1 VVLGAVVAAL
11 LVAGPARAQQLG
23 GMPIYALSPASG
35 STLSLQPSS
44 SSTRVVFQ
52 SAPYTDFDM
61 ITGITFE
68 VSSSPLLGADGTLSD
83 DFNVD
88 YNYIHNGDTDPS
100 VYVTALRNWNF
111 LQSQPGIYYLQFS
124 AYTYATHQHVASPV
138 FWFRWDPTATAA
150 PTAAPAPAPAPTPA
164 APDTSM
170 TRSDAIANLRSMVH
184 RKLGRWPTAVAAR
197 CARTS
202 ASSFSC
208 RPTFRVGRRGYA
220 GRFAVRRYVGDDG
233 TSVFWTATFS
243 GRRGD
248 GVAVHWRL

>member
-1 VVLGAVVAAL
+1 
-11 LVAGPARAQQLG
+11 
-23 GMPIYALSPASG
+23 
-35 STLSLQPSS
+35 LSLQPSY

-111 LQSQPGIYYLQFS
+111 LQSSPGIYYVQFS
-124 AYTYATHQHVASPV
+124 AYTFATHQHVASPV

-150 PTAAPAPAPAPTPA
+150 PAPAPVTAPANTPA
-164 APDTSM
+164 PAPDTSM
-170 TRSDAIANLRSMVH
+170 ARSDAIADLRWMVR
-184 RKLGRWPTAVAAR
+184 RKLGRWPAIVAAR
-197 CARTS
+197 CSRTS

-208 RPTFRVGRRGYA
+208 RPAFRVGRRGYA
-220 GRFAVRRYVGDDG
+220 GRFVVRRAVGADG
-233 TSVFWTATFS
+233 ASVVWSAVFS
-243 GRRGD
+243 GRRSD